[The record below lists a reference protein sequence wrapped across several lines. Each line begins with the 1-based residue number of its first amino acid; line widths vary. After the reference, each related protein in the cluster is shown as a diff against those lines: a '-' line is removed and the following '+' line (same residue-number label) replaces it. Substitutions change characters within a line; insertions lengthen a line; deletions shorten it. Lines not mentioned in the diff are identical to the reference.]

1 MNRERT
7 PQFSQLTVCS
17 GILNPVRNKKW
28 RALSKTQLH
37 LISNGVNGH
46 RLTAAASRDPS
57 STTPLRLNLV
67 LIFAVL
73 AVMLGYIFASNF
85 LVSKRYILGV
95 RKQQFNQISAALQA
109 ANSELSGKR
118 GMEDLLLF
126 AQASGMIEAK
136 DTGFIVEETGV
147 ALSGAQSSIE
157 SR

>member
-1 MNRERT
+1 V
-7 PQFSQLTVCS
+7 TVCS
-17 GILNPVRNKKW
+17 G
-28 RALSKTQLH
+28 ALS
-37 LISNGVNGH
+37 GH
-46 RLTAAASRDPS
+46 RLAAAASRDHS
-57 STTPLRLNLV
+57 STTPLGLNLM
-67 LIFAVL
+67 LIFVIL

-95 RKQQFNQISAALQA
+95 RKQQFNQISATLQA

-136 DTGFIVEETGV
+136 DTGFILEETGV
-147 ALSGAQSSIE
+147 ALSGAQSSVE